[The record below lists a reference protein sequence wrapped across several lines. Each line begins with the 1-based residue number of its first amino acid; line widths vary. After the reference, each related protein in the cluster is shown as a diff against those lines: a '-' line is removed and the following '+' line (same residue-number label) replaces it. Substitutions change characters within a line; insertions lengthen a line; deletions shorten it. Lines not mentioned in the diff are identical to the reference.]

1 MTVLL
6 AISRLV
12 PSAGCEVDV
21 CACVVVFVFVCKF
34 DVSVLYIHACVCVV
48 CVCAF
53 VHLCARMRVY
63 ICAYVYVHSLHYITS
78 FYTSRQQGV
87 DEILKEMPTSQSVV
101 QFSVE
106 LQTLADI

>member
-1 MTVLL
+1 MWWCL
-6 AISRLV
+6 
-12 PSAGCEVDV
+12 C
-21 CACVVVFVFVCKF
+21 
-34 DVSVLYIHACVCVV
+34 LYANLTYLYCIFMCVCVSCV

-78 FYTSRQQGV
+78 FYTSRQQQGV
-87 DEILKEMPTSQSVV
+87 NEILKEMPTSQSVV

-106 LQTLADI
+106 L

>member
-1 MTVLL
+1 MWWCL
-6 AISRLV
+6 
-12 PSAGCEVDV
+12 C
-21 CACVVVFVFVCKF
+21 
-34 DVSVLYIHACVCVV
+34 LYANLTYLYCIFMRVCVSCV

-78 FYTSRQQGV
+78 FYTSRQQQGV
-87 DEILKEMPTSQSVV
+87 NEILKEMPTSQSVV